1 MLRSQANPSN
11 LKFPFR
17 QNLLGGSTSGES
29 GGRGFARRDYKLLY
43 TTQATAPMAGEMH
56 CRPDDQDTQGG
67 IQA

>member
-17 QNLLGGSTSGES
+17 LNFLGGLKSGEV

-56 CRPDDQDTQGG
+56 CHPDDQDMQGG
-67 IQA
+67 IKP